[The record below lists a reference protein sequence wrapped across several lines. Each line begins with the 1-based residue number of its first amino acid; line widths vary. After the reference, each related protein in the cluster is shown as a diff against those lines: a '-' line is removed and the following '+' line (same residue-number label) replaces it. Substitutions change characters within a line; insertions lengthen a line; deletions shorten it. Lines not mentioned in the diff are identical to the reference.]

1 MLRQSGDFFLTGHV
15 SGSFKG
21 EGRKP
26 KEGGVGG
33 GVGEG
38 VGGGGGGVEQIR
50 YNCSSTVGHKKGN
63 NLKTF

>member
-33 GVGEG
+33 GVG
-38 VGGGGGGVEQIR
+38 GGGGGEWSKFGTIVP
-50 YNCSSTVGHKKGN
+50 
-63 NLKTF
+63 LP